1 MSRPLR
7 VDEAGLYYHVMNRGI
22 AKQQIFYSDDD
33 YDLFI
38 TILFEVC
45 PAYNIVLHAF
55 SLMPNHFHLF
65 LHTTEANLSRFM
77 QRLQSTFAICYNIK
91 HKRVGPLFQGRFK
104 SQVVDSTAYACVL
117 SRYIHL
123 NPVNTSQHAGCS
135 LEEKAELLRN
145 CPWSS
150 LFYYCNPTVAAD
162 IPWLDPQEILSHFG
176 SNPEEQIR
184 NYTQYLDQGLASS
197 PDDIRNAV
205 FGEVVEQSIIGSGA
219 FVETI
224 KNILHNAHSTHPIA
238 RKIMAIPLE
247 TLETSLLSIPGI
259 GYDDLHARGRG
270 KTALRDT
277 TLFLASLVSV
287 SKVSLTEIGRYYG
300 GLTVSSVSR
309 IIRTVKKRAVADGSF
324 RNLLLCLEE
333 CLQANSY
340 DRITSLDISCIRNAY
355 G

>member
-1 MSRPLR
+1 
-7 VDEAGLYYHVMNRGI
+7 
-22 AKQQIFYSDDD
+22 
-33 YDLFI
+33 
-38 TILFEVC
+38 
-45 PAYNIVLHAF
+45 
-55 SLMPNHFHLF
+55 MPNHFHLF

-91 HKRVGPLFQGRFK
+91 RQRVGHLFQGRFK

-123 NPVNTSQHAGCS
+123 NPVNTSQYVDCS
-135 LEEKAELLRN
+135 LEDKAELLKN

-150 LFYYCNPTVAAD
+150 LAYYCNPTAAAD
-162 IPWLDPQEILSHFG
+162 IPWLDTQEVLNHFG
-176 SNPEEQIR
+176 SNTEEQIR
-184 NYTQYLDQGLASS
+184 NYTQYLEQSLVTSL
-197 PDDIRNAV
+197 DDIRNAV
-205 FGEVVEQSIIGSGA
+205 FGEVVEQSIIGDDT

-238 RKIMAIPLE
+238 RKIMSIPLE

-259 GYDDLHARGRG
+259 GYGDLHARGRG

-287 SKVSLTEIGRYYG
+287 SKVSLTEIGSYYG

-309 IIRTVKKRAVADGSF
+309 IIRTVKNRFIADGSF

-333 CLQANSY
+333 CLQAQSY